1 MSISEFQILNMVLTT
16 KDIGLLKDNLIDKD
30 CFVEASKEYEYL
42 TDFYNVYNCVPD
54 KETFLASF
62 PNFKLF
68 TVEESSEAVI
78 NRIREENLFRKT
90 VTVFNK
96 ASELISADANK
107 GVQYLRSAILAL
119 EPNYSIKYTNIIAQ
133 AQERYDIWEDRF
145 KNPELNYIGM
155 PFKEL
160 EHDLYGFRRGSELF
174 LFLAKSSMG
183 KSQVLTACAE
193 YASSQGHRVGLIS
206 PEMDTLD
213 IAYRFDTSRGHFSNK
228 ALQNGDAIVGYKKY
242 IEELKNTNEALF
254 VADINDFNRQ
264 ITIQKV
270 ENFIKQLKLDILF
283 IDGLSYVKPDEI
295 TKGST
300 TADILGQTCVELLS
314 LSTAMKIPIVCVV
327 QARRRSSEKRDE
339 DLAPDSESIYNS
351 YQITQVAT
359 RIVSLNRVGPAMS
372 FSIAKNRYGRDSGDG
387 RVYIYNYDFDVL
399 RWNFIPTLQTADSMQ
414 EESNVEQED
423 MGGIF

>member
-119 EPNYSIKYTNIIAQ
+119 EPNYSLKYTNIITQ

-174 LFLAKSSMG
+174 LFLAKSSTG

-283 IDGLSYVKPDEI
+283 IDGLSYVKPDNI

-327 QARRRSSEKRDE
+327 QARRRSNEKRDE

-387 RVYIYNYDFDVL
+387 KVYIYNYDFDVL
-399 RWNFIPTLQTADSMQ
+399 RWNFIPTLETADSMQ
-414 EESNVEQED
+414 EESNVEQKD

>member
-1 MSISEFQILNMVLTT
+1 MCYYSITRGEYMSISEFQILNMVLTT

-174 LFLAKSSMG
+174 LFLAKSS
-183 KSQVLTACAE
+183 T
-193 YASSQGHRVGLIS
+193 
-206 PEMDTLD
+206 
-213 IAYRFDTSRGHFSNK
+213 
-228 ALQNGDAIVGYKKY
+228 
-242 IEELKNTNEALF
+242 
-254 VADINDFNRQ
+254 
-264 ITIQKV
+264 
-270 ENFIKQLKLDILF
+270 
-283 IDGLSYVKPDEI
+283 
-295 TKGST
+295 
-300 TADILGQTCVELLS
+300 
-314 LSTAMKIPIVCVV
+314 
-327 QARRRSSEKRDE
+327 
-339 DLAPDSESIYNS
+339 
-351 YQITQVAT
+351 
-359 RIVSLNRVGPAMS
+359 
-372 FSIAKNRYGRDSGDG
+372 
-387 RVYIYNYDFDVL
+387 
-399 RWNFIPTLQTADSMQ
+399 
-414 EESNVEQED
+414 
-423 MGGIF
+423 